1 MSKAWKFVLYVLNL
15 PLIPVGKTIVTLA
28 MLLYIILLFTLLV
41 ASARYCRRK
50 VVDKV
55 LEKSKLDMSM
65 QNALAMFLQY
75 SFIGIG
81 SIIILNTAGIEM
93 TALTVVA
100 GALGLGL
107 SLGLQTIA
115 KSVAG
120 GVMIL
125 IERPIRIGDRIQIGS
140 TTGDV
145 IRIALRSTTVHT
157 DDHIDIIVPN
167 FEFMDQKIINWTYS
181 SRKVILTLPI
191 TITDENELS
200 RVKELLEQ
208 AAKNNSKVIEDPK
221 PEILFESFDSGKLKL
236 TLRVATEDYLNA
248 SQVRSELMETIYN
261 SFVEAN
267 IELN

>member
-50 VVDKV
+50 VVDKF

>member
-1 MSKAWKFVLYVLNL
+1 
-15 PLIPVGKTIVTLA
+15 